1 LDKVKAQAH
10 MKDPLSAASSR
21 IGGLGLV
28 PNSKPKLRWRA
39 WWLAGVLL
47 LVSVVVLRGVRVG
60 EFDYNVD
67 EAQHAVTGL
76 FMADALRDLPVRH
89 PIEYAYNYYAQ
100 YPAVAIVH
108 WPPLFYVLEGVSF
121 LVLGPSAFAARLV
134 VLLFTLLLLYQWYR
148 LVESLEDSLT
158 AIVCAAV
165 LGLLPM
171 MLLFEK
177 TVMLEIPSLALGVA
191 AIRAWMDYLEDGRRV
206 SAYRFGLWMAA
217 ALLCKQTSVYLLVFC
232 ALTIAVTHNWNRLL
246 RRELWI
252 VAAMN
257 ALLVGPFYAF
267 MLVSQG
273 RAVANDLGSHQLTG
287 VDRFTFYLRALPLA
301 VTGPVLVLAVL
312 GIALSAMWDKRW
324 NTQIMLCWVVA
335 GYLTF
340 TFFGQRDSRFDV
352 YWLPPLVYF
361 AVGPLT
367 HDWGRQRLRMA
378 TRTLALVGVGI
389 LAVKGWQYRRPYIA
403 GFEQAAA
410 QLVNTYKSG
419 IVLFDGEVPGNFV
432 FYMRALD
439 PAEQFLVLRKSLYV
453 NDIREGAHS
462 EELLHTPEELLDLL
476 RDDGVR
482 FIVVMDHAP
491 IRFRV
496 QQLLRN
502 SLQSDQFVV
511 RGRFPIMS
519 NEADWRGRTLVL
531 YENKKWVPP
540 SGKVL
545 RLRMLTLNHD
555 IIVPLDHFN
564 FIAKQ
569 PSEAQTG
576 TK

>member
-1 LDKVKAQAH
+1 

-21 IGGLGLV
+21 VGGLGLV

-76 FMADALRDLPVRH
+76 FMADALRDLPVGH
-89 PIEYAYNYYAQ
+89 PIQYAYNYYAQ

-121 LVLGPSAFAARLV
+121 LLLGPSAFAARLV

-148 LVESLEDSLT
+148 LVESLRDSLT
-158 AIVCAAV
+158 ATVCTAV
-165 LGLLPM
+165 LGLLPT

-206 SAYRFGLWMAA
+206 SAYRFGIWLAA

-232 ALTIAVTHNWNRLL
+232 ALTIAVTHKWSRLL

-287 VDRFTFYLRALPLA
+287 LDRFTFYLRALPIA
-301 VTGPVLVLAVL
+301 VTVPVLSLAVL
-312 GIALSAMWDKRW
+312 GIVLSGMWDKKW
-324 NTQIMLCWVVA
+324 TTPVMLCWVAA

-340 TFFGQRDSRFDV
+340 TFFGQREPRFAV
-352 YWLPPLVYF
+352 YWFPPLVYF
-361 AVGPLT
+361 AVGPFT
-367 HDWGRQRLRMA
+367 HDWGRERLRFA
-378 TRTLALVGVGI
+378 TRTLALLGVGI
-389 LAVKGWQYRRPYIA
+389 LAVKGWQYQRPYIA

-439 PAEQFLVLRKSLYV
+439 PAKQFLVLRKSLYV

-462 EELLHTPEELLDLL
+462 EELLHTPEELLELL

-502 SLQSDQFVV
+502 SLASDQFEV

-576 TK
+576 AK